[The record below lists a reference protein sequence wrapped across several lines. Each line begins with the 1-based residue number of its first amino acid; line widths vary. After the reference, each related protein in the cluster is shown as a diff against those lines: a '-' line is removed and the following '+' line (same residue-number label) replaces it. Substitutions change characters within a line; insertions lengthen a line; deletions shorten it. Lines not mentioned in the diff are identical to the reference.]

1 MQYNRWLVTETP
13 QLAPVSLDRVGE
25 IQYVATKTDIVP
37 KASPSLVGCIL
48 LFSIKYNIGTKKN
61 HEKKNKLKFKKGTV
75 NNIIERNKRNKYFI
89 YLLY

>member
-37 KASPSLVGCIL
+37 KASPS
-48 LFSIKYNIGTKKN
+48 
-61 HEKKNKLKFKKGTV
+61 
-75 NNIIERNKRNKYFI
+75 
-89 YLLY
+89 